1 MYCMLS
7 PEAPNR
13 QEGHKPQT
21 QIGPDHEE
29 DVVRVVHGV
38 QVAVSGVE
46 HRLKNKQVMCTV
58 HVYSAGLT

>member
-1 MYCMLS
+1 MVS
-7 PEAPNR
+7 PKAPNC

-38 QVAVSGVE
+38 QVTMPGVE
-46 HRLKNKQVMCTV
+46 HRLKNKLVMCTV
-58 HVYSAGLT
+58 HVYHT

>member
-1 MYCMLS
+1 MIS
-7 PEAPNR
+7 PEASNS

-46 HRLKNKQVMCTV
+46 HRLKNKLVMCTV
-58 HVYSAGLT
+58 HVSCTGLT